1 MAVIQ
6 VVEDLSFATDRKKS
20 IVTMFSDDTKDH
32 KLFIKKASDT

>member
-20 IVTMFSDDTKDH
+20 IVMMFSDDTKDH
-32 KLFIKKASDT
+32 KLFIKKARDT